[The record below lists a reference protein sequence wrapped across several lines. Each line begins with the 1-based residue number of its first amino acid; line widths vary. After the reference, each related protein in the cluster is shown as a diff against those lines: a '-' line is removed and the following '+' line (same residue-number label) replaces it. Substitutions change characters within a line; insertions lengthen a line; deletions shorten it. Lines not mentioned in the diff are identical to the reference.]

1 VPDAGRWERQSVM
14 SKNLITV
21 KHQAPF
27 QVFDLFLEEHDA
39 ICDLMEEV
47 LGHTEL
53 STLEDLLVRTHENT
67 MGLYDE
73 NDLDEVRS
81 HIPESKVKVAT
92 LTEDEMLSLAWEIIQ
107 AVKEMRAQSIERLKV
122 IK

>member
-1 VPDAGRWERQSVM
+1 M
-14 SKNLITV
+14 SKPIVTIS
-21 KHQAPF
+21 HQAPF
-27 QVFDLFLEEHDA
+27 QVFDIYLNEHDA

-73 NDLDEVRS
+73 NDLDQVRS
-81 HIPESKVKVAT
+81 QIPESRVKLAT
-92 LTEDEMLSLAWEIIQ
+92 LTEDEMLSLAWDIIQ
-107 AVKEMRAQSIERLKV
+107 CVKQMRAESIERLKV

>member
-1 VPDAGRWERQSVM
+1 MSEPVISVR
-14 SKNLITV
+14 KAELGVIQL
-21 KHQAPF
+21 H
-27 QVFDLFLEEHDA
+27 LEEHDA

-53 STLEDLLVRTHENT
+53 ATLEDLLIRTHENT

-81 HIPESKVKVAT
+81 NIPESAVQLVK
-92 LTEDEMLSLAWEIIQ
+92 LTEEEAITLAWDLVQMVKQMRRDAITRLSL
-107 AVKEMRAQSIERLKV
+107 VK
-122 IK
+122 

>member
-1 VPDAGRWERQSVM
+1 M
-14 SKNLITV
+14 NKNLISV

-81 HIPESKVKVAT
+81 HIPESRVKLAT

>member
-1 VPDAGRWERQSVM
+1 M
-14 SKNLITV
+14 SKNFISV
-21 KHQAPF
+21 RHQAPF
-27 QVFDLFLEEHDA
+27 QVFDLYLEEHDA

-73 NDLDEVRS
+73 NDLDQVRS
-81 HIPESKVKVAT
+81 QIPESRVKLAT

-107 AVKEMRAQSIERLKV
+107 SVKEMRAQSIERLRV

>member
-1 VPDAGRWERQSVM
+1 VPVVARWEKLSVM
-14 SKNLITV
+14 SENLISV

-27 QVFDLFLEEHDA
+27 QVFDLYLEEHDA

-47 LGHTEL
+47 VGHTSL
-53 STLEDLLVRTHENT
+53 TTLEDLFLRTHGNT
-67 MGLYDE
+67 LNIYAE

-81 HIPESKVKVAT
+81 VIPDSMVKLAT

>member
-1 VPDAGRWERQSVM
+1 MSESV
-14 SKNLITV
+14 ITV
-21 KHQAPF
+21 SHQAPF
-27 QVFDLFLEEHDA
+27 QVFDLYLNEHDA

-47 LGHTEL
+47 LGHTQL
-53 STLEDLLVRTHENT
+53 ATLEDLLVRTHENT

-81 HIPESKVKVAT
+81 QIPESRVKVAT
-92 LTEDEMLSLAWEIIQ
+92 LTEDELLSLAWDCIQ
-107 AVKEMRAQSIERLKV
+107 VVKQMRAASIERLKV

>member
-1 VPDAGRWERQSVM
+1 MPDAGRWGRLSVM
-14 SKNLITV
+14 SKPIVTIS
-21 KHQAPF
+21 HQAPF
-27 QVFDLFLEEHDA
+27 QVFDIYLNEHDA

-73 NDLDEVRS
+73 NDLDQVRS
-81 HIPESKVKVAT
+81 QIPESRVKLAT
-92 LTEDEMLSLAWEIIQ
+92 LTEDEMLSLAWDIIQ
-107 AVKEMRAQSIERLKV
+107 CVKQMRAESIERLKV